1 MPRSNK
7 RTKAPSSLSILAS
20 QHRRLLERLDE
31 YVKKNA
37 DALKLAADG
46 VDGYGFV
53 LQQLDELFLMR
64 LNMLERTTAE
74 LSRLA
79 STSPNAQYR
88 VLCFEAKTKRLEEAI
103 NERLEDLADAK
114 VTSVS
119 STPLTQTTPDDS
131 AKVLVTILYFG
142 AT

>member
-1 MPRSNK
+1 M
-7 RTKAPSSLSILAS
+7 SILAS

-37 DALKLAADG
+37 NALKLAADG

-64 LNMLERTTAE
+64 LNMLERTSAE
-74 LSRLA
+74 LGRLA
-79 STSPNAQYR
+79 ESAPGAQYR
-88 VLCFEAKTKRLEEAI
+88 VICFETKLRRVEEAI
-103 NERLEDLADAK
+103 NERLENLAGAK

-119 STPLTQTTPDDS
+119 TTPLGDTSAENDS
-131 AKVLVTILYFG
+131 TDNAERVLVTILYFG
-142 AT
+142 VV